1 MSTVIPIGILV
12 FPECVGASVAAP
24 YDVFKIANTMSQL
37 RPAAEQV
44 RFDVQWVSREG
55 GPVANYT
62 GITFA
67 TEAVTD
73 QRVLIVPGI
82 DRHAMR
88 ELVPAIRT
96 MPDDLQLL
104 RDFAEGPDERLVAA
118 MCTGT
123 FMLAE
128 AGLLDG
134 RRATTSWWLSA
145 YFAKR
150 YPGVKLES
158 EELVVRDG
166 PILCSGGAGSY
177 LDPALWLV
185 GHFGGEPL
193 RQMTAKIMVADSGRA
208 SQTPYVA
215 SMLMERKGHAVIEL
229 ARRWLNEHI
238 DQEWNMGDLAAHC
251 NTSPRTLLRRFQTAL
266 GMSPVQYTQQLRV
279 DRAKALLESSTLSL
293 EDITSRCGY
302 ADVST
307 FSTVFKRWA
316 QLTPRE
322 YRSRFRMRR

>member
-1 MSTVIPIGILV
+1 MSQIIRIGILV
-12 FPECVGASVAAP
+12 FPECVGAAVAAP
-24 YDVFKIANTMSQL
+24 YDVFKIATTLSAL

-44 RFDVQWVSREG
+44 RFDVDWVSRHG
-55 GPVANYT
+55 GPVANHT

-67 TEAVTD
+67 TRPLAEHA
-73 QRVLIVPGI
+73 VLIVPGI

-88 ELVPAIRT
+88 EIVPAIRT
-96 MPDDLQLL
+96 MPDELELV
-104 RDFAEGPDERLVAA
+104 REFAASGRIVAA

-128 AGLLDG
+128 AGVLAR
-134 RRATTSWWLSA
+134 RRATTSWWLSS

-150 YPGVKLES
+150 YPEVQLES
-158 EELVVRDG
+158 EDLVVRDG
-166 PILCSGGAGSY
+166 NLLCSGGASSY
-177 LDPALWLV
+177 LDLALWLV

-193 RQMTAKIMVADSGRA
+193 RQMTAKVLVADSGRA

-229 ARRWLNEHI
+229 ARRWLNDHLEQ
-238 DQEWNMGDLAAHC
+238 DWSMADLAAHC
-251 NTSPRTLLRRFQTAL
+251 STSPRTLLRRFQKAL
-266 GMSPVQYTQQLRV
+266 GMSPVQYAQQMRV

-316 QLTPRE
+316 QVTPRE
-322 YRSRFRMRR
+322 YRTRFGMRS